1 MAKGLLSFLK
11 PKKGASGKG
20 STNTRRFSSVLFWTF
35 NITAAAIVIGLGWQ
49 FVERMFVKPPVS
61 STRERTDLLVRAG
74 EHIQLNVLNGSGAAN
89 VARIYTDFLRARK
102 FDVVVMSNY
111 KTSTVEHTY
120 IIDKVGDS
128 SASNKI
134 AYALGISPTRI
145 MVEPDSEAFVDA
157 AVVIGKDYPATNPM
171 R

>member
-1 MAKGLLSFLK
+1 LAKSVRSIFKRSGSRT
-11 PKKGASGKG
+11 KGQ
-20 STNTRRFSSVLFWTF
+20 STSRRFSSLLFWTF
-35 NITAAAIVIGLGWQ
+35 NLTAAAIVVVLGWQ

-102 FDVVVMSNY
+102 FDVVSMSNY
-111 KTSTVEHTY
+111 KTSTIEHTY

-128 SASNKI
+128 SASHKI

-145 MVEPDSEAFVDA
+145 IVEPDSEAFVDA
-157 AVVIGKDYPATNPM
+157 AVVIGKDFSATNPL